1 MTKTAIH
8 VDHIARIEGHGNVH
22 VVIEDGVVKTV
33 EMNVV
38 EPARLFES
46 MVRGRIFH
54 EVPYIASRIC
64 GICSA
69 SHVVTDLK
77 AIERVFGVQVSDRTR
92 ALRELLVYGSYLQ
105 NHATHLFVFAAPDF
119 LGQKSV
125 FPLADIDPAL
135 LDQALGLKALGNE
148 LCTKVGG
155 RSVHPITAV
164 VGGFTDEIAA
174 DEYRRLAERM
184 DEAAA
189 FAARAVD
196 LFHDFGVPPIE
207 TRGDL
212 LAMVEDGYYPVECSD
227 TARFLDAGI
236 EFDAN
241 EVGAQVEEYA
251 VGHSAALLARV
262 RATGTPYFTGALAR
276 VNASWQHLGQNAKVA
291 AAKAGL
297 RPPERNP
304 FMNNVAQA
312 VELVDALDRC
322 AALCRRLA
330 EPGGI
335 EGTSAP
341 VAFDVRAG
349 HAVGFTEAPRGALF
363 HELELDGEGRV
374 ARASILTPTA
384 QNVANLE
391 ADMRLLAE
399 MLVDEGCG
407 EDVIRL
413 EVEKLVRAYDPCL
426 SCSVHSGSGGWPAAG
441 TCRRRERADAAGSYG
456 SLPWRSRS
464 PVCIKCAFWAFR
476 ADEGRQWCPSL
487 AGYASRGPSAGK
499 ISRSR

>member
-8 VDHIARIEGHGNVH
+8 VDHIARVEGHGNVH
-22 VVIEDGVVKTV
+22 VVIEDGAVKTV

-46 MVRGRIFH
+46 MVRGRRFE

-105 NHATHLFVFAAPDF
+105 NHATHLFVLAAPDF
-119 LGQKSV
+119 VGQKSV
-125 FPLADIDPAL
+125 FPLAESDPAL
-135 LDQALGLKALGNE
+135 FEGALGLKALGNE
-148 LCTKVGG
+148 LCTAVGG
-155 RSVHPITAV
+155 RSIHPITAV
-164 VGGFTDEIAA
+164 VGGFTHEIGAG
-174 DEYRRLAERM
+174 EYRALADKM
-184 DEAAA
+184 DSFAA
-189 FAARAVD
+189 FAAAAVD
-196 LFHDFGVPPIE
+196 LFAGFPVPRIA
-207 TRGDL
+207 TSGDL
-212 LAMVEDGYYPVECSD
+212 LAMVEPDYYPVECSD

-241 EVGAQVEEYA
+241 DVGAHLEEYA
-251 VGHSAALLARV
+251 VPHSAALLARV
-262 RATGTPYFTGALAR
+262 RETGSPFFTGALAR
-276 VNASWQHLGQNAKVA
+276 INASWQHLGQNAKVA

-322 AALCRRLA
+322 AGICRALA
-330 EPGGI
+330 EPGAV
-335 EGTSAP
+335 EGSSEP
-341 VAFDVRAG
+341 VGFEVRAG
-349 HAVGFTEAPRGALF
+349 RGVGFTEAPRGALF
-363 HELELDGEGRV
+363 HDLELDAEGRV
-374 ARASILTPTA
+374 VHASIMTPTA

-399 MLVDEGCG
+399 QLVADGSEEDE
-407 EDVIRL
+407 VRL
-413 EVEKLVRAYDPCL
+413 EIEKLVRAYDPCL
-426 SCSVHSGSGGWPAAG
+426 SCSVH
-441 TCRRRERADAAGSYG
+441 
-456 SLPWRSRS
+456 
-464 PVCIKCAFWAFR
+464 
-476 ADEGRQWCPSL
+476 
-487 AGYASRGPSAGK
+487 
-499 ISRSR
+499 